1 MIVCPSNQKMW
12 HDNCLVIPSETISW
26 HEARSYCQTLGS
38 EYDLVYID
46 NHDVNVFL
54 QHHLMETNV
63 SYWIGLN
70 DLDQERAWKWSN
82 GKGLSYDNWKHDEPN
97 VSKY

>member
-1 MIVCPSNQKMW
+1 MW
-12 HDNCLVIPSETISW
+12 HDNCLVIQSETISW

-54 QHHLMETNV
+54 QHHLMETNE

-82 GKGLSYDNWKHDEPN
+82 GKGLSYDNWQHDDPS